1 MGTRL
6 YFPTIYNILYAER
19 IPKTLFQVANSN
31 AIEKKGFCEVMDRL
45 LDQGVDIAEV
55 STDRHNQ
62 IRKLM

>member
-19 IPKTLFQVANSN
+19 IPKKLFQVANSN
-31 AIEKKGFCEVMDRL
+31 AMEKKGFCEVMDRL

-55 STDRHNQ
+55 FDSPT
-62 IRKLM
+62 